1 MNDQIL
7 FVFFIEGGYDYFL
20 SSFEVYRGGWII
32 LGLMGDFFVK
42 FCFGFLVYSL
52 VTLFILEYFLLNN
65 RQLQGGFDCFL
76 CLFCFY
82 RFLRESR

>member
-42 FCFGFLVYSL
+42 FCLVFQ
-52 VTLFILEYFLLNN
+52 FI
-65 RQLQGGFDCFL
+65 RQ
-76 CLFCFY
+76 
-82 RFLRESR
+82 